1 MGAGSI
7 VDVSAGFGGVAHPA
21 DVVGDVA
28 VAQSVGS
35 GFGVGVGIGFGVGV
49 GVGFGLEITGLFT
62 TCQSFFFPT

>member
-35 GFGVGVGIGFGVGV
+35 GFGVGVGIGFGVGG

-62 TCQSFFFPT
+62 TCQSFYFPT

>member
-1 MGAGSI
+1 VGAGSI